1 MMHNTKKMK
10 IEVGYVTLI
19 KVRENKG
26 KRSIVIVEELL
37 KGKDDAIHCVKLRT
51 PRSHIEQPIQY
62 FPSHEMHCDVKK
74 STTKFKNSSHKKL
87 NVDLKEK

>member
-26 KRSIVIVEELL
+26 KKSIVIVEELFKS
-37 KGKDDAIHCVKLRT
+37 KGDAIRRVKLRT
-51 PRSHIEQPIQY
+51 PRSHTEQPIQY
-62 FPSHEMHCDVKK
+62 FPSHEMQCYVIK
-74 STTKFKNSSHKKL
+74 STTMFKNSSHKEL